1 MTTKFVS
8 NVRLTNYFQDR
19 VIVEPI
25 SSIIGETHRFKF
37 LKLLSSI
44 VCKYDGLL
52 VLNPSFYWAWLGMN
66 IKILS
71 FCRKKIVFYDTN
83 LHRPYSY
90 IDFLKAYI
98 KKFVFK
104 FIDRFIVM
112 HKDTSEY
119 LRYYGIPIHKC
130 IYVPFKANNIDKLS
144 KYNITDKG
152 YLLSCGAS
160 YRDYVLLASA
170 LKLYSCRVTIVLPD
184 AQMAGYHN
192 SIIDETMFGDNVT
205 IIRHDFKPNSWYKV
219 LSECRAVVLPIRSD
233 ALQPAGISVY
243 LESMAFG
250 KPVVITEGPST
261 SGILTEEL
269 AAICPPD
276 DPYSLSKAIKKVM
289 EDEVYRMNLSRNG
302 NEYAKS
308 LGGEDRLV
316 KDILNVLVSL
326 YE

>member
-8 NVRLTNYFQDR
+8 NVSLTNYFPDR
-19 VIVEPI
+19 VFVVPI
-25 SSIIGETHRFKF
+25 NSILSDRKRFKF
-37 LKLLSSI
+37 ISLLFAI
-44 VCKYDGLL
+44 LCRYDGLL
-52 VLNPSFYWAWLGMN
+52 ILNPAFYWAWLGMN

-71 FCRKKIVFYDTN
+71 FGRKKIVFYDTN
-83 LHRPYSY
+83 LHRPNSY

-98 KKFVFK
+98 KKIVFK

-112 HKDTSEY
+112 HKDTSAY
-119 LRYYGIPIHKC
+119 LRYYGITNNKC
-130 IYVPFKANNIDKLS
+130 IYVPFKANNMDKLS
-144 KYNITDKG
+144 EYRIVDKG

-160 YRDYVLLASA
+160 YRDYVLLAAA

-184 AQMAGYHN
+184 ARMAGYHN

-205 IIRHDFKPNSWYKV
+205 IIRHDFEPDSWYKV

-261 SGILTEEL
+261 SGMLTEEL

-276 DPYSLSKAIKKVM
+276 DPVSLSESIKKVM
-289 EDEVYRMNLSRNG
+289 EDEEYRIKLSRNG
-302 NEYAKS
+302 HEYARS

-316 KDILNVLVSL
+316 KDILNVIAAV
-326 YE
+326 